1 MSNLG
6 VTFTKLNFTLWDK
19 LLRQYV
25 DSQGRV
31 NYLAWK
37 AESSQVFNEWL
48 ADIEQLDIRSISHPD
63 EKLALWI
70 NLYNAFTIASIL
82 ERYPLPS
89 IQPKIFGFPNW
100 IAFLW
105 FFSRPAYKIGDRY
118 YSLSQIEHKILRRE
132 FDEPRIH
139 FALVCASIGCPLLR
153 NGAYWPESV
162 RTQLEEDAKRFINN
176 PDKVRYD
183 SQAETLYCSQ
193 IFKWYRRDFLK
204 IAPSVLDY
212 ICSYLKTDVPIKSNT
227 AIAYLNYDWGLNQ
240 QPVSKPPVQ

>member
-37 AESSQVFNEWL
+37 AESSHVFNEWL
-48 ADIEQLDIRSISHPD
+48 ADIEQLDIHSISHPD

-118 YSLSQIEHKILRRE
+118 YSL
-132 FDEPRIH
+132 
-139 FALVCASIGCPLLR
+139 
-153 NGAYWPESV
+153 
-162 RTQLEEDAKRFINN
+162 
-176 PDKVRYD
+176 
-183 SQAETLYCSQ
+183 
-193 IFKWYRRDFLK
+193 IFN
-204 IAPSVLDY
+204 V
-212 ICSYLKTDVPIKSNT
+212 
-227 AIAYLNYDWGLNQ
+227 
-240 QPVSKPPVQ
+240 